1 MNNLTINKSK
11 TCAVTGHRNVEKN
24 FEKLNLEK
32 EFINLIA
39 QGVNMFLVGMA
50 IGFDTICFNV
60 LKKIREKSS
69 IKIIACIPCKDQ
81 DAKFSDSQKKEY
93 KEMLNSA
100 DDRVIISEKYTSYCM
115 QKRNV
120 FMVDNSQFL
129 VCYLRDNKGGTF
141 NTVNYAKRKNIEII
155 NV

>member
-1 MNNLTINKSK
+1 
-11 TCAVTGHRNVEKN
+11 
-24 FEKLNLEK
+24 
-32 EFINLIA
+32 
-39 QGVNMFLVGMA
+39 
-50 IGFDTICFNV
+50 
-60 LKKIREKSS
+60 
-69 IKIIACIPCKDQ
+69 
-81 DAKFSDSQKKEY
+81 KKEY

-100 DDRVIISEKYTSYCM
+100 DDRIIISEKYTSYCM